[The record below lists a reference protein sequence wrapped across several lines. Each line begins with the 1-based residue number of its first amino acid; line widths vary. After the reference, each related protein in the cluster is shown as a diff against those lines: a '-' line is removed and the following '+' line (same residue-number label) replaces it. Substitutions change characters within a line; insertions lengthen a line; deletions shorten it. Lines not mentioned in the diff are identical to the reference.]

1 MADLTMARL
10 KDEERKIRER
20 EREFA
25 SKYGANAVYD
35 SPELA
40 KEYRRNIAY
49 PRHLNLRGQEA
60 YEYRRDGGNNNGA
73 SGPAKGAMGN
83 LGQAPSAPQSQS
95 RGRYTWE
102 GSGESSAPVNTPPP
116 GQQPKPALGDD
127 NKPAPATVPESTTIS
142 GPGGFKA
149 RRTRNDDGTY
159 TLTMGKPNEAGYGTM
174 TYSRQRA
181 PGSNVEYAGRRETMR
196 GGNYGYDPQE
206 ARQAQASKYIPSKYI
221 PPAGYERETV
231 YYDPNGIGRTS
242 GSPLFNYVPIPGW
255 GASAGAQP
263 QMPEAPKGGW
273 QTKLRAYQTQMDA
286 YNQALNRQQAMEIAR
301 MGDARQGGQLGF
313 QQDQLRQQLMLGLMG
328 HDLQADQN
336 AVNRAKA
343 LAEMQA
349 AALGMQSQQAQLGLQ
364 QGVMDAYAN
373 GTPEEQENM
382 TRLYQALYGKGK
394 TSDKATRSPWRYVPG
409 RGDDEGAAAGM
420 LVNQE
425 TGETRVVDGMTPAQQ
440 YYYGTLY
447 QTLSKEM
454 RDSIEGMPALARN
467 AVIERM
473 YREALANQE
482 KNKKK

>member
-1 MADLTMARL
+1 MAKQVTQ
-10 KDEERKIRER
+10 DELN
-20 EREFA
+20 
-25 SKYGANAVYD
+25 SM
-35 SPELA
+35 
-40 KEYRRNIAY
+40 YRRYKADM
-49 PRHLNLRGQEA
+49 G
-60 YEYRRDGGNNNGA
+60 GA
-73 SGPAKGAMGN
+73 SGQGVVDQTTFAKQRGYEVVPGARPT
-83 LGQAPSAPQSQS
+83 PSQFGASDGVLVEIP
-95 RGRYTWE
+95 GE
-102 GSGESSAPVNTPPP
+102 GSSAL
-116 GQQPKPALGDD
+116 QSKPAGKRPPEPWETQEGVDKARDKMTREGTRRTYPPD
-127 NKPAPATVPESTTIS
+127 NAENVT

-149 RRTRNDDGTY
+149 RRTQNDDGTY

-181 PGSNVEYAGRRETMR
+181 PGSNFEYARRQEAMR

-231 YYDPNGIGRTS
+231 YYNPDGIGRTS

-263 QMPEAPKGGW
+263 QMPEAPEGGW

-373 GTPEEQENM
+373 GTPEEQERM

-409 RGDDEGAAAGM
+409 KGDDEGAAAGM

-482 KNKKK
+482 KDKKKK

>member
-1 MADLTMARL
+1 MAKQVTQ
-10 KDEERKIRER
+10 DELN
-20 EREFA
+20 
-25 SKYGANAVYD
+25 SM
-35 SPELA
+35 
-40 KEYRRNIAY
+40 YRRYKADM
-49 PRHLNLRGQEA
+49 G
-60 YEYRRDGGNNNGA
+60 GA
-73 SGPAKGAMGN
+73 SGQGVVDQTTFAKQRGYEVVPGARPT
-83 LGQAPSAPQSQS
+83 PSQFGASDGVLVEIP
-95 RGRYTWE
+95 GE
-102 GSGESSAPVNTPPP
+102 GSSAL
-116 GQQPKPALGDD
+116 QSKPAGKRPPEPWETQEGVDKARDKMTREGTRRTYPPD
-127 NKPAPATVPESTTIS
+127 NAENVTE
-142 GPGGFKA
+142 PGGFKA
-149 RRTRNDDGTY
+149 RRTQNDDGSY
-159 TLTMGKPNEAGYGTM
+159 TLTMGKPNEADYGTM

-181 PGSNVEYAGRRETMR
+181 PGSNFEYAGRREAMR

-206 ARQAQASKYIPSKYI
+206 ARQAQAGPEWMRQAGPNTWTGSGFTFQGNAGDARRFLAEAARQKLHGADAPVSGNDTFLKYRQMELARQNQP
-221 PPAGYERETV
+221 
-231 YYDPNGIGRTS
+231 
-242 GSPLFNYVPIPGW
+242 
-255 GASAGAQP
+255 QP
-263 QMPEAPKGGW
+263 QMPEAPEGGW

-301 MGDARQGGQLGF
+301 MGDARQGGQLGL

-336 AVNRAKA
+336 AVNRAKM

-364 QGVMDAYAN
+364 QGVMDAFAN
-373 GTPEEQENM
+373 GTPQEQESM

-409 RGDDEGAAAGM
+409 KGDDEGAAAGM

-482 KNKKK
+482 KDKKKK